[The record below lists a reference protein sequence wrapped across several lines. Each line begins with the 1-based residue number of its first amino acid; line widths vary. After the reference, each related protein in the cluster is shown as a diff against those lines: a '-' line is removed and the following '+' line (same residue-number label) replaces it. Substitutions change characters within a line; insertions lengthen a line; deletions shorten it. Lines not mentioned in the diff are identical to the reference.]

1 MKKIK
6 ALALIFSL
14 LPCFAAA
21 EKIPGLIDPVVV
33 MDKKTNQ
40 LHLCNYNDGKLDIVK
55 TFRATLGQN

>member
-40 LHLCNYNDGKLDIVK
+40 LHLCNYNDGD
-55 TFRATLGQN
+55 FC